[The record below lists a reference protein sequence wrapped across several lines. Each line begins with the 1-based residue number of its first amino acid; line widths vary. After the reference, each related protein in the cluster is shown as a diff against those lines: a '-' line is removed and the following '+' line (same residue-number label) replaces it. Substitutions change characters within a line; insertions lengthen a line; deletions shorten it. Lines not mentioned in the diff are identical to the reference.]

1 MNREYKE
8 EIVQYLQDNFPNAV
22 LGSEDAFD
30 VPNIEIEPSK
40 LHDILKFLKSDS
52 RFAINF
58 LTLIGAVHYPDNTD
72 RELAVVY
79 HLHSWTKNIR
89 IRIKAFL
96 PIDYP
101 NISSV
106 MDIFPCA
113 DWMERETYDF
123 YGVIFEGH
131 KNLRRILN
139 EDSMDYFP
147 LRKEY
152 QLEDATRE
160 DKDDRY
166 FGRFKNS
173 ES

>member
-1 MNREYKE
+1 
-8 EIVQYLQDNFPNAV
+8 
-22 LGSEDAFD
+22 
-30 VPNIEIEPSK
+30 
-40 LHDILKFLKSDS
+40 
-52 RFAINF
+52 
-58 LTLIGAVHYPDNTD
+58 
-72 RELAVVY
+72 
-79 HLHSWTKNIR
+79 
-89 IRIKAFL
+89 
-96 PIDYP
+96 
-101 NISSV
+101 
-106 MDIFPCA
+106 MDIYPCA

-123 YGVIFEGH
+123 YGVIFDGH

-152 QLEDATRE
+152 HLEDATRE